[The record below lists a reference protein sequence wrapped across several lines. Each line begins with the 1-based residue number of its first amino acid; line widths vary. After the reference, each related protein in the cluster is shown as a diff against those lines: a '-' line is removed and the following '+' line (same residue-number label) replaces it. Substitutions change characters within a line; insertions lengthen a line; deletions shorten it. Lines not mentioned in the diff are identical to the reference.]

1 MTWFKF
7 NKTIQY
13 LSLLFVALLAISC
26 SNDDYPG
33 QEDFVVAFEKTSDN
47 YSGEEISKT
56 INLVFSTPAPED
68 GTVDLIFNSETLLYG
83 EDKDFSSEPSVSGG
97 VISVPFSK
105 GSSSTSFSIFKHTDV
120 LPGEE
125 KSIKFDIAEV
135 ITPDFP
141 AYTQG
146 NTSLQVNFSE
156 SASLGGSIS
165 PEVGGPNEPNQVYV
179 HLASQTETAVRRDVW
194 DLGFYS
200 GDGFYV
206 KLNSSLYMFAGSL
219 ETTQMNAINSSSS
232 LVSELKNKMNFLVE
246 GSDKF
251 VDHPKGDLDKLA
263 IQEISENDEENPV
276 YLVKM
281 GNEIGTDTPETGS
294 VAVAGADRGWKKI
307 RILRQGEDYLL
318 QYANLDDTQFQ
329 ETVIS
334 KTPGYS
340 FTFYSMV
347 NAQIAQVEPEAGS
360 WDLNFTVNIEIENLP
375 GTGSQTAYGF
385 SDYVQTNSLGN
396 VEAYRVST
404 NDFSYE
410 DFTSSD
416 IDENQLVK
424 DQRIIG
430 SSWRNTIPP
439 DRGVLSTIFYVLKD
453 SAGNYYKLKF
463 TAMENENGLRG
474 YPKFKYELLQ

>member
-1 MTWFKF
+1 MTGSKF
-7 NKTIQY
+7 IQTIH
-13 LSLLFVALLAISC
+13 SLAAIFLVLLMLGC

-47 YSGEEISKT
+47 YSGTEASKT
-56 INLVFSTPAPED
+56 IEIVFSTPAPAD
-68 GTVDLIFNSETLLYG
+68 GSVDLVFNSETLLYG
-83 EDKDFSSEPSVSGG
+83 ENEDFSTDPNLLEG
-97 VISVPFSK
+97 VIAVPFTK
-105 GSSSTSFSIFKHTDV
+105 GSTTTSFSIFKHTDV

-125 KSIKFDIAEV
+125 KNIRFSIAEV
-135 ITPDFP
+135 DLPQTESY
-141 AYTQG
+141 AQG
-146 NTSLQVNFSE
+146 NTDLLVSFSE
-156 SASLGGSIS
+156 SASLGGSMS

-179 HLASQTETAVRRDVW
+179 HLASQTQTAIRRDTW

-200 GDGFYV
+200 GESFYV

-219 ETTQMNAINSSSS
+219 ETTDMKAVNSSSS
-232 LVSELKNKMNFLVE
+232 LVGQLKNKMNFLVE
-246 GSDKF
+246 DSDEY
-251 VDHPKGDLDKLA
+251 VDHPNGNLNELA
-263 IQEISENDEENPV
+263 IAEVSENEEENQV

-281 GNEIGTDTPETGS
+281 GNEIGTDQPETGS

-334 KTPGYS
+334 KTPGHS

-347 NAQIAQVEPEAGS
+347 NGQTAEVEPEAGN

-396 VEAYRVST
+396 VKAYRVST
-404 NDFSYE
+404 DDFSYE

-416 IDENQLVK
+416 IKENEFAL

-439 DRGVLSTIFYVLKD
+439 DRGVLSNIFYVLKD

-463 TAMENENGLRG
+463 TAMENENGVRG